1 MVSARKAVVYLAGD
15 AEAARKAEPVVRGIS
30 DIVHYFGAFGNAS
43 KVKLINNLLVAV
55 HIAATAEAMALGLKA
70 GVDVD
75 LMIKA
80 VAGGSGG
87 STQFGIRAPWMAQ
100 RRFLPA
106 QGDAKGLSHY
116 FELIGDMADRAGV
129 ATPLL
134 DRAVELYERCIAMGL
149 GEHDNAVMVDVIG
162 AMPRTKKKA
171 KPVKKKP
178 KTRAKKP
185 AKKSKPRRK
194 K

>member
-1 MVSARKAVVYLAGD
+1 
-15 AEAARKAEPVVRGIS
+15 
-30 DIVHYFGAFGNAS
+30 
-43 KVKLINNLLVAV
+43 
-55 HIAATAEAMALGLKA
+55 
-70 GVDVD
+70 
-75 LMIKA
+75 MIKA

-116 FELIGDMADRAGV
+116 FELIDDMADRANV

-134 DRAVELYERCIAMGL
+134 NRAVELYERCIAMGL
-149 GEHDNAVMVDVIG
+149 GEYDNAVMVDVIG
-162 AMPRTKKKA
+162 AMPRAKKKA
-171 KPVKKKP
+171 
-178 KTRAKKP
+178 AKKESK
-185 AKKSKPRRK
+185 AKAKKARKKSKPRRK